1 MTQEKSF
8 IDIVNHYIESDSVT
22 LPVFSAA
29 ASRVQQELAKKE
41 PDIRIIERVIT
52 ADQSLS
58 SQVLK
63 TANSS
68 FYKGLSEIST
78 IRNAIIRLGIKE
90 IQKIVLLAT
99 TRNTFQCKDKRINL
113 VIKRL
118 WQHSVGCAYGAVW
131 ICKRHDFDVNPS
143 EAFFGSL
150 FHDVGKLFI
159 LMVIEHIKQKNKQV
173 KITPNLMM
181 EAMVKLHT
189 TQGYKLL
196 EHWNVPHQFA
206 VVARDHHSLEI
217 DQNNTLLLIVR
228 MADLVC
234 RKLGIST
241 DPPQDIMLPSTIEAN
256 LLNMSELD
264 IAELEIYLED
274 SKVLTA

>member
-1 MTQEKSF
+1 MSERTSF
-8 IDIVNHYIESDSVT
+8 IDIVNHYIESDTVT

-29 ASRVQQELAKKE
+29 ASKVQQELAKKE
-41 PDIRIIERVIT
+41 PDIRVIEKVIT

-63 TANSS
+63 TANSA
-68 FYKGLSEIST
+68 FYSGLSEIST
-78 IRNAIIRLGIKE
+78 IRNAIVRLGMKE
-90 IQKIVLLAT
+90 IQKVVLLAT
-99 TRNTFQCKDKRINL
+99 TRNTFQCKDKVINL
-113 VIKRL
+113 IVKRL

-131 ICKRHDFDVNPS
+131 ICKRHDYDVEPS

-196 EHWNVPHQFA
+196 EHWNVPQQFSII
-206 VVARDHHSLEI
+206 ARDHQSPEI
-217 DQNNTLLLIVR
+217 DQTNTLLLIVR
-228 MADLVC
+228 MANLAC
-234 RKLGIST
+234 HKLGISVA
-241 DPPQDIMLPSTIEAN
+241 PALDIMLPATREAN

-264 IAELEIYLED
+264 IAELEIHLED
-274 SKVLTA
+274 CKVLSA

>member
-241 DPPQDIMLPSTIEAN
+241 DPPLDIMLPSTIEAN